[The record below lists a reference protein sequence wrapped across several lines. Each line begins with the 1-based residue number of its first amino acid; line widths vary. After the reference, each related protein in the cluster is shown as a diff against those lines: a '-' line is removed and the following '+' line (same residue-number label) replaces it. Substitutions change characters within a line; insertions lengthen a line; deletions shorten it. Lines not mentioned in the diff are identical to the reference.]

1 MRSES
6 QKVDQANG
14 SLLEDITKT
23 RIFQTDPLK
32 SCLFESAVR
41 VLLRSKFPKEIFISP
56 LFFLLSSHLSNHSKS
71 LYAKETRVSIRSP
84 LTPIRLDIQ

>member
-23 RIFQTDPLK
+23 QIFQTGPLK

-41 VLLRSKFPKEIFISP
+41 VVLRSKSPKEDFYLSSLLSPFIS
-56 LFFLLSSHLSNHSKS
+56 LLNYSKP